1 MRLYRIRNYMGRY
14 RLNMEEQASPAPGP
28 HEIVVRV
35 GGLSL
40 NYRDLLMLADEYRG
54 IDPEGLVPVSD
65 AAGVVTA
72 VGDRVSRFQVGSRVM
87 GCFFPSWHEG
97 TPTAAA
103 LRDSL
108 GGTVPGVL
116 AEEILLCEEAA
127 VATPEHLSDIEAA
140 TLPCAA
146 LTAWNGLVTRGGLR
160 AGQTAL
166 FQGTG
171 GVSTFGLLF
180 ATAFGARPYVT
191 SRSDEKLARARALGA
206 IGTLNY
212 VVQPDWAEEI
222 LHRTGSEGVDHILEV
237 GGTRTLP
244 SSIQAIAYGG
254 HIALIGVL
262 AGRGGLRD
270 AINPFP
276 LARKNATLS
285 GVHVGSRAD
294 FEAMAAFISAHHIR
308 PVIDRVFP
316 FAEAEEAYAYLKS
329 AAHFGKVAIEVS

>member
-14 RLNMEEQASPAPGP
+14 RLSMEEQASPVPGP
-28 HEIVVRV
+28 REIVVRV
-35 GGLSL
+35 GALSL
-40 NYRDLLMLADEYRG
+40 NYRDLLLLADEFRG
-54 IDPEGLVPVSD
+54 IDPEGLVPMSD

-72 VGDRVSRFQVGSRVM
+72 VGDRVSRFQVGTRVM
-87 GCFFPSWHEG
+87 GCFFPAWLEG
-97 TPTAAA
+97 PATAEA
-103 LRDSL
+103 LHDSL
-108 GGTVPGVL
+108 GGTVPGVM

-127 VATPEHLSDIEAA
+127 VATPEHLSDVEAS

-146 LTAWNGLVTRGGLR
+146 LTAWNGLVSRGGLR
-160 AGQTAL
+160 AGQSAL

-180 ATAFGARPYVT
+180 AVACGARPYVT

-206 IGTLNY
+206 LGTLNY
-212 VVQPDWAEEI
+212 LVQPDWAEEI
-222 LHRTGSEGVDHILEV
+222 LQRTGGEGVDHILEV
-237 GGTRTLP
+237 GGARTLP
-244 SSIQAIAYGG
+244 SSIEAIAYGG

-262 AGRGGLRD
+262 GGRSTPQE

-294 FEAMAAFISAHHIR
+294 FEAMAGFISDRRLH

-329 AAHFGKVAIEVS
+329 AAHFGKVVIEV